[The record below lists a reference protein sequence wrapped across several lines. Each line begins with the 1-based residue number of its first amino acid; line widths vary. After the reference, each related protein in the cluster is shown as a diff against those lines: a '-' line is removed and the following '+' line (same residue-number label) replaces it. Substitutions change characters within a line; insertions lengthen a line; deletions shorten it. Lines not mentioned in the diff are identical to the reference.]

1 MEGAMLEHRPDGW
14 IGANQL
20 YLYEY
25 AIAIECCQSTI
36 CWSKSRWMGQG
47 DMMGLQGCAAYRR
60 ICQTHLWPICS
71 LHHKPAFET
80 MVSHTSGT
88 TTWKKSKSCKKSSVS
103 NFNFHCMIL
112 SIWKSQFII
121 ENNHILFVLGSRI
134 WKNGLDIKC
143 LLKDQE

>member
-1 MEGAMLEHRPDGW
+1 MFSMCSELTPCARIPDTR
-14 IGANQL
+14 IPQFMQPCQMDEFANWL
-20 YLYEY
+20 YLYEN

-80 MVSHTSGT
+80 MVRHTSGT
-88 TTWKKSKSCKKSSVS
+88 TTWEKSKSCKKSSVS
-103 NFNFHCMIL
+103 NFNLYYMNL
-112 SIWKSQFII
+112 SI
-121 ENNHILFVLGSRI
+121 
-134 WKNGLDIKC
+134 
-143 LLKDQE
+143 

>member
-1 MEGAMLEHRPDGW
+1 MERAMLGHRPDGW
-14 IGANQL
+14 IGANWL
-20 YLYEY
+20 YLYLY

-80 MVSHTSGT
+80 MVRNTSGT

-103 NFNFHCMIL
+103 NFNLDYMSL
-112 SIWKSQFII
+112 SIWESQSLMKTTTSYSCWDQ
-121 ENNHILFVLGSRI
+121 EYGR
-134 WKNGLDIKC
+134 NGLNIKC
-143 LLKDQE
+143 LLRDQE